1 MGVALYVCS
10 TEVFSGKSA
19 LCTGLAHRMAQDGLT
34 SAYMKPVS
42 ITERRANDES
52 WDEDAEFVAD
62 ILGLEES
69 SDVIV
74 PICLN
79 PQVVDLV
86 LRSKVKLEQYVHR
99 LEEAYQQVSVGRQVV
114 LLEGART
121 LSEGGL
127 IGLPPERVVSILNA
141 SALVV
146 VKYASDLQAVD
157 EALLAAR
164 VLGDSLLGIVFNVV
178 PYQQK
183 QFVNDVVVP
192 ALNARGIRVYGILPR
207 EHLLTAVS
215 VGEVAS
221 VLGGDILCAEAH
233 EDELVENLMVGAMNP
248 EAALSY
254 FRRKPNKAV
263 VTGGDRLDIQVAA
276 LETSTRCLILT
287 GNLYP
292 SSVILSRA
300 EEVGVPVVLVRQ
312 DTITAVEMIERYRGK
327 TRFHQ
332 TKKVDIFNRVLTGHF
347 DFTKLYGDLGLT
359 QSVSFSS
366 ISLTATACRAPVR

>member
-10 TEVFSGKSA
+10 TENFSGKSA
-19 LCTGLAHRMAQDGLT
+19 LCTGLAHRLAQDGLAP
-34 SAYMKPVS
+34 AYMKPVR
-42 ITERRANDES
+42 IAERRTDDETR
-52 WDEDAEFVAD
+52 DADAAFVAD
-62 ILGLEES
+62 ILGLKEPP
-69 SDVIV
+69 DVIV
-74 PICLN
+74 PICLS
-79 PQVVDLV
+79 PQTVDLI
-86 LRSKVKLEQYVHR
+86 LRSKVQLEQYLRR
-99 LEEAYQQVSVGRQVV
+99 LQEAYRQISAGRQVV
-114 LLEGART
+114 LLEGTRS

-127 IGLPPERVVSILNA
+127 IDLSPEQVVSALDA
-141 SALVV
+141 RALVV

-157 EALLAAR
+157 EALMAAR
-164 VLGDSLLGIVFNVV
+164 VFGDSLLGIVFNVV

-183 QFVNDVVVP
+183 QFVSDVVVP
-192 ALNARGIRVYGILPR
+192 ALNARRIQVYGILPQ

-215 VGEVAS
+215 VGEVAN
-221 VLGGDILCAEAH
+221 VLGGDILCAADH
-233 EDELVENLMVGAMNP
+233 QDELVENLMVGAMNP

-263 VTGGDRLDIQVAA
+263 VTGGDRLDIQLAA

-312 DTITAVEMIERYRGK
+312 DTLTAVEMIERYRGK

-347 DFTKLYGDLGLT
+347 SFTKLYRDLGLA
-359 QSVSFSS
+359 QSVSSAQ
-366 ISLTATACRAPVR
+366 TV